1 MKNNTS
7 VANMPV
13 KIRAASKSFSP
24 FITGVKPPI
33 TIAANASLAKSKK
46 KPAIFSLTLKSRSI
60 LSFLSALAASNLLI
74 RFYIHA
80 AKS

>member
-1 MKNNTS
+1 MTIHAKNNNTNVLIKLYFNILYPVKNNSS
-7 VANMPV
+7 VANIPV

-46 KPAIFSLTLKSRSI
+46 KPAISPSP
-60 LSFLSALAASNLLI
+60 
-74 RFYIHA
+74 
-80 AKS
+80 